1 MEENLIKEMDTEN
14 KQTLPIR
21 AGAITE
27 LTLLTAYMW
36 QAITVRWSEAQLWKG
51 SEHS

>member
-1 MEENLIKEMDTEN
+1 MIKQIDTEN

-36 QAITVRWSEAQLWKG
+36 QEITVRWSEAQLWKW